1 MVRTAV
7 VDGLTP
13 QYLAAGHGPAV
24 VLLHGYTETSRMWKP
39 LMPRLA
45 ASLTVMAPDLP
56 GIGGSA
62 IPEDG
67 VDMTGRPSGST
78 HHVIDVRSTPFESEA
93 KDLDLVIDTVG
104 GETLPDPSPFSNRAG
119 SWCRRCRFR

>member
-1 MVRTAV
+1 MMRIRLAMASGVLLAGAGAPQPRLHAQPQVAASSGVTVRTSV
-7 VDGLTP
+7 VDGLTL

-45 ASLTVMAPDLP
+45 ESFTVIAPDLP

-67 VDMTGRPSGST
+67 VDMT
-78 HHVIDVRSTPFESEA
+78 
-93 KDLDLVIDTVG
+93 
-104 GETLPDPSPFSNRAG
+104 RAG
-119 SWCRRCRFR
+119 R